1 MRKELSGNIG
11 DLGRSYWVNST
22 KQIIGV
28 GPTTRVSARDR
39 VYSTPP
45 FMYIKTTH
53 RKHCSQQ
60 TRIYNSSTPPF
71 IDE

>member
-1 MRKELSGNIG
+1 VT
-11 DLGRSYWVNST
+11 LGVPSVPATRR
-22 KQIIGV
+22 IIGV

-39 VYSTPP
+39 VYSIPP